1 MPGRRRV
8 VQECGNVKNDELGIC
23 VHNSPAS
30 GSVRLKCKRF
40 LSMHRQ
46 NFNPVGK
53 FAVCSEHFTRDCFT
67 LAFPMKG
74 MNRHLKKG
82 TFPTIWKKSSET
94 LSKRSRRSVSV
105 ITMYLCCVYHHYI

>member
-1 MPGRRRV
+1 MPGHCCV
-8 VQECGNVKNDELGIC
+8 VQECGNVKNDELGIS

-30 GSVRLKCKRF
+30 GSFRLKWKRF
-40 LSMHRQ
+40 VSMHRQ

-67 LAFPMKG
+67 LAFPIKG

-82 TFPTIWKKSSET
+82 FPTIWKKSSET
-94 LSKRSRRSVSV
+94 LSKESRRSVSV
-105 ITMYLCCVYHHYI
+105 ITMYLCCAYHHYI